1 MAKIIVTVGPK
12 SISSE
17 ILKKLVISGADK
29 FRINLSHSDKES
41 LSKYF
46 TSLLSQGI
54 NPCIDTQ
61 GAQLRVN
68 LSSLVSKPKIGDL
81 LYLVFDKS
89 NLISLKDKNVLSLNH
104 PESYHQIKTK
114 DILKVDFDGLALEI
128 LEKDDMKKIIKSKVK
143 ASGEVLVNRAID
155 IKNKSIKLDTL
166 TEFDKFAIDY
176 AISNGTKEIY
186 ASFISSAKEASY
198 IKDKIGSSVK
208 LISKIETAKGLANV
222 KEIIEVSDEIL
233 IDRGDLSREISIP
246 AIPMAVFNVIK
257 IANEMDKPV
266 SIATNVLD
274 SMMSKNIPSRA
285 EISDI
290 FSHLSAGATGI
301 VLAAEVAIGSNPVKS
316 TALLKYIFNLFDNF
330 QNGLHGIGIVEKPDM
345 GLIGEELYNWL

>member
-1 MAKIIVTVGPK
+1 M
-12 SISSE
+12 
-17 ILKKLVISGADK
+17 
-29 FRINLSHSDKES
+29 
-41 LSKYF
+41 
-46 TSLLSQGI
+46 
-54 NPCIDTQ
+54 
-61 GAQLRVN
+61 
-68 LSSLVSKPKIGDL
+68 
-81 LYLVFDKS
+81 FDKS

-104 PESYHQIKTK
+104 PESYHQIKTR

>member
-81 LYLVFDKS
+81 IYLVFDKS

-104 PESYHQIKTK
+104 PESYHQIKTR

-128 LEKDDMKKIIKSKVK
+128 LEKDDKKKIIKSKVK

-166 TEFDKFAIDY
+166 TAFDKFAIDY